1 MLVCSSCSLQV
12 LTLFYRTFTSTL
24 HFFKTASTLPCYDE
38 NINQRDGGENVPIKT
53 EGRSDKNNEPSDV
66 EYLTVRGYCIKL
78 TPEQMKLISANR
90 K

>member
-1 MLVCSSCSLQV
+1 M
-12 LTLFYRTFTSTL
+12 
-24 HFFKTASTLPCYDE
+24 
-38 NINQRDGGENVPIKT
+38 PIKT
-53 EGRSDKNNEPSDV
+53 EWRFDKNNEPSEV